1 MNLTKAEKTAYS
13 ILGVVLVLLFGAAL
27 SGYGLGVLLLGSLG
41 GLVVLPALIMLAVTS
56 RSSDDTPP
64 PP

>member
-1 MNLTKAEKTAYS
+1 MTLTRPEKIVCS
-13 ILGVVLVLLFGAAL
+13 IVGVVLVLLFGAAL

-41 GLVVLPALIMLAVTS
+41 GLVVFPVIVLLAVAS
-56 RSSDDTPP
+56 RRGEDTPP

>member
-1 MNLTKAEKTAYS
+1 MSLTKAEKTVYS

-27 SGYGLGVLLLGSLG
+27 SGFGLHILLLGSLG
-41 GLVVLPALIMLAVTS
+41 GLLVFPVIIMFTVIS
-56 RSSDDTPP
+56 RSSDETPP